1 MNILDTTVEYIACEK
16 TVGVTIDG
24 ELIFS
29 NRITLL
35 DLKTAQ
41 DGELWLEIFNE

>member
-16 TVGVTIDG
+16 IEGVTIDG

>member
-16 TVGVTIDG
+16 IVGVTIDG

-35 DLKTAQ
+35 DLKTVQ
-41 DGELWLEIFNE
+41 NGELWLEIFNE

>member
-1 MNILDTTVEYIACEK
+1 MNILDTTVEPIACEK
-16 TVGVTIDG
+16 IVGVTIDG
-24 ELIFS
+24 ELTFS

-41 DGELWLEIFNE
+41 NGELWQEIFNE